1 MTVLGESAQET
12 DDRRAFGAYLLC
24 LVVAFGL
31 YLIVHGVSNGWSFFF
46 LCAAALAGLVLAA
59 WRFGHGSDAIA
70 PLAAGVAVVLVLVV
84 PLGEL
89 CAGGA
94 SLPVAIARTTVW
106 PQILVLLFAG
116 RVLAELSGLRF
127 AAAWRRPLDGGRM
140 STQSMG
146 SAFVT
151 GCALTLCFYKAAGGI
166 AIAPERLDPWAI
178 VVRALTGQTAI
189 HVAIVLLFFV
199 TVAAIADAAL
209 ILAGDR
215 MALRALRRL
224 TRVSFAAGGHPA
236 AIEIASLVSTRLG
249 RFVHTRTAQFVM
261 TSVNQAAARAEP
273 GRSLDGFHRASR
285 KMVRALLSF
294 LPLLGFLGTVIGL
307 TAAIGGLPSDL
318 GPEAQGGIDI
328 GASLVGLAV
337 KFETTLLGLAGGL
350 IASLLL
356 ALLEKHEEE
365 LAAECRHLVEAL
377 ARPD

>member
-1 MTVLGESAQET
+1 MTDRGESAQDVE
-12 DDRRAFGAYLLC
+12 DRRAFGAYLLC

-31 YLIVHGVSNGWSFFF
+31 YLVAFGLSNGWSFFF
-46 LCAAALAGLVLAA
+46 LCAAAFAVSALAAWPFGRGSDTIAPVAAGATVILVLA
-59 WRFGHGSDAIA
+59 
-70 PLAAGVAVVLVLVV
+70 V

-94 SLPVAIARTTVW
+94 SLPTAISQVAVW

-116 RVLAELSGLRF
+116 RVLAELSSLRF

-140 STQSMG
+140 ATQSMG

-151 GCALTLCFYKAAGGI
+151 GCALTLCFYKAVGGI

-189 HVAIVLLFFV
+189 HAAIVLLFFV

-209 ILAGDR
+209 VLAGDR

-224 TRVSFAAGGHPA
+224 SRASLAGNSHPDGT
-236 AIEIASLVSTRLG
+236 EIASLVSGQLG
-249 RFVHTRTAQFVM
+249 RFAHTRTVQFVL
-261 TSVNQAAARAEP
+261 TWASQALGSGES

-318 GPEAQGGIDI
+318 GPEAQGGLDI

-356 ALLEKHEEE
+356 ALLEKHEDE

-377 ARPD
+377 SRQS